1 MLLLAALSPYPNP
14 VRARFFLTIGLLL
27 LSQFP
32 GAAQNAAAAPDF
44 SDGFNKLAALGL
56 PALDSAAKWVTSRNS
71 SLPYELTRAAKSLK
85 GNAWLVPAAT
95 GKAQLLPLGAVT
107 PYDGKPSATSP
118 DLAKDVGT
126 IIAAINKSAQT
137 TDENASDSLLNNR
150 YSSSTID
157 ADLLLFATQLHQT
170 GHADLANQ
178 LAFALFSAVPSRETV
193 VDAAI
198 DKFASALYGQA
209 AVAFFKSADWA
220 AYEKSLTDLS
230 KRFPRGWSQREAV
243 AMFLPQVA
251 KQAAGLKPPAP
262 TLPDTPIDPRAL
274 AILSELAD
282 PPKPAAAKPT
292 AASAQEALLRQ
303 RMMEMGEY
311 EYGGR
316 GSGLHPLWLLDPPA
330 EPKPD
335 APPLERLAALKM
347 AALPALAALL
357 GDPYLTHSP
366 NGGSYSFRSNYSS
379 NESPEEI
386 LFRKYQS
393 LHRPSTRGEIA
404 KQLLLATLPDSDDSS
419 NETDDESLR
428 QQTLEFWKA
437 HQNATRD
444 ELAAVFLR
452 EGSRSQITQAA
463 RLLATATDPQSHQ
476 IFEGHV
482 LGLDPVLGAYQEV
495 QTYLRARKTAG
506 KPFFDAFAKLAR
518 SQTPADA
525 HLDDSGSGE
534 GFWLIKQSGG
544 VEKMLKSLGTLVD
557 PLPPRSLAVQIAK
570 GKPEEAEEAIDGLRP
585 LMADLSPTKQLH
597 AYLEGANAATDA
609 EVRAH
614 FLRATIE
621 IDFDEENDDEDA
633 APVADEDEAPPRT
646 DRQVSE
652 PELKVWRKLMADT
665 RRIPARFDPEVLF
678 RQASSTIKPT
688 VAELAAL
695 TLEMSINPAIF
706 DKATAA
712 KPITGKS
719 LTAIIHEHATARLAG
734 QTLPPFPDASKVA
747 KERLAA
753 IVAEATTKP
762 ATEIDAYLFS
772 LTQDE
777 RAAWLRW
784 IRSPKDLPMP
794 PAIKDLRAV
803 ITSRTKSNRGP
814 FKDTVGVGNF
824 QVGFKLTPESLAQH
838 IESLAPEIA
847 KHSREYIGIRTSD
860 FTPGLEINGS
870 IVPLP
875 APKAEPSAAKDS
887 RQEEDQNFERIF
899 ESSACKALDADP
911 DASAVAI
918 VGWYSNE
925 TADKEAVWLIQNGK
939 ASLQEPEQIN
949 AAFKELLDQLPK
961 QDPEGDE
968 DADSERLGRGGLA
981 RGAIWLHLEI
991 LTRDD
996 AEKIK
1001 AAIQEQQDQD
1011 AADEDSNLLPP
1022 P

>member
-27 LSQFP
+27 LSLLP

-56 PALDSAAKWVTSRNS
+56 PALDPAAKWVTSRNS

-95 GKAQLLPLGAVT
+95 GKAQLLPLGGVT
-107 PYDGKPSATSP
+107 SYDGKPSATSP
-118 DLAKDVGT
+118 DLAKDVAV

-193 VDAAI
+193 VDGAI
-198 DKFASALYGQA
+198 DKFASALYEQA
-209 AVAFFKSADWA
+209 AEAFFKAGDWA

-243 AMFLPQVA
+243 ALFLPQVA

-262 TLPDTPIDPRAL
+262 TLPDTLIDPRAL
-274 AILSELAD
+274 AILSELTD
-282 PPKPAAAKPT
+282 PPKPATAKPT
-292 AASAQEALLRQ
+292 PASAQEALLRQ
-303 RMMEMGEY
+303 RMMEMGDY
-311 EYGGR
+311 EYSGR
-316 GSGLHPLWLLDPPA
+316 GGGAHPLWLLDPPA
-330 EPKPD
+330 DPKPE
-335 APPLERLAALKM
+335 APPMERLTALKM
-347 AALPALAALL
+347 AALPGLAALL
-357 GDPYLTHSP
+357 GDPFLTHSA
-366 NGGSYSFRSNYSS
+366 NGSSYSSRSYSS

-386 LFRKYQS
+386 LFGKYQS

-495 QTYLRARKTAG
+495 QIYLRARKTAG
-506 KPFFDAFAKLAR
+506 KPFFDAYAKLAR

-570 GKPEEAEEAIDGLRP
+570 GKPADAEEAIDGLRP

-614 FLRATIE
+614 FLRATLD
-621 IDFDEENDDEDA
+621 IDWNEEKDDEEA
-633 APVADEDEAPPRT
+633 APAADEDKVPPPA

-665 RRIPARFDPEVLF
+665 RRIPARYDPEILF
-678 RQASSTIKPT
+678 RQAASIIKPT

-695 TLEMSINPAIF
+695 ALEMSINPGIF
-706 DKATAA
+706 AVISSA
-712 KPITGKS
+712 KVITGKS
-719 LTAIIHEHATARLAG
+719 LTAMFLEHATARLAG
-734 QTLPPFPDASKVA
+734 HTLPPFPDASKVA

-753 IVAEATTKP
+753 IVAEAATKS

-772 LTQDE
+772 LTMDE
-777 RAAWLRW
+777 RAAWLQW
-784 IRSPKDLPMP
+784 IRRPKDLPIP
-794 PAIKDLRAV
+794 PAIKDFRSV
-803 ITSRTKSNRGP
+803 ITSRTKFNRGP
-814 FKDTVGVGNF
+814 RTDAPGVGNF

-847 KHSREYIGIRTSD
+847 KHSRERIAIWTSD
-860 FTPGLEINGS
+860 ITPGLEISAS
-870 IVPLP
+870 ITPLP
-875 APKAEPSAAKDS
+875 APKANPPAAKDRS
-887 RQEEDQNFERIF
+887 EEDNRNYGFVRRSDI
-899 ESSACKALDADP
+899 KALDANP

-918 VGWYSNE
+918 VGSYSNA
-925 TADKEAVWLIQNGK
+925 TDYKEAIWLIQNGK
-939 ASLQEPEQIN
+939 ATLQEPEQVN
-949 AAFKELLDQLPK
+949 AAFKELLDQLSK
-961 QDPEGDE
+961 QDPGDDE
-968 DADSERLGRGGLA
+968 DANSESGRGALA
-981 RGAIWLHLEI
+981 PGAISLHIEI

-1001 AAIQEQQDQD
+1001 AAIQEKEEQD

>member
-1 MLLLAALSPYPNP
+1 M
-14 VRARFFLTIGLLL
+14 RARIFLTIGLLL
-27 LSQFP
+27 LWQLP
-32 GAAQNAAAAPDF
+32 GVAQNAAAAPDF

-56 PALDSAAKWVTSRNS
+56 PALDSTAKWVTSRNS
-71 SLPYELTRAAKSLK
+71 SLPYELTRAAKALK
-85 GNAWLVPAAT
+85 GNAWLLPAAA
-95 GKAQLLPLGAVT
+95 GKAQVLPLGDVT
-107 PYDGKPSATSP
+107 PTEGKPSATSP
-118 DLAKDVGT
+118 DLAKDVAL
-126 IIAAINKSAQT
+126 IIAAINKSAKST
-137 TDENASDSLLNNR
+137 GDNPSESLLNNR

-170 GHADLANQ
+170 GHSDLANQ

-209 AVAFFKSADWA
+209 AEAFFKAGDWA
-220 AYEKSLTDLS
+220 AYEKSLTDLT

-243 AMFLPQVA
+243 ALFLPQVA

-262 TLPDTPIDPRAL
+262 ALPDTPIDPRAL
-274 AILSELAD
+274 AILSELTD

-292 AASAQEALLRQ
+292 PASAQEALLRQ

-311 EYGGR
+311 ESGGR
-316 GSGLHPLWLLDPPA
+316 GSGLHALWLLDPPS

-335 APPLERLAALKM
+335 APVLERLAALKM

-357 GDPYLTHSP
+357 GDPFLTHSA
-366 NGGSYSFRSNYSS
+366 NGSSYSSRSYSS

-386 LFRKYQS
+386 LFGKYQS

-404 KQLLLATLPDSDDSS
+404 KQLLLATLPSSDDSS
-419 NETDDESLR
+419 NETDDETLR
-428 QQTLEFWKA
+428 LQALEFWKA
-437 HQNATRD
+437 HQTASRE

-452 EGSRSQITQAA
+452 EGSRNQITQAA

-495 QTYLRARKTAG
+495 QIYLRARKTNG
-506 KPFFDAFAKLAR
+506 KPFFDAYAKLAR

-534 GFWLIKQSGG
+534 GYWLIKQSGG
-544 VEKMLKSLGTLVD
+544 VEKMLKSLGTLVS
-557 PLPPRSLAVQIAK
+557 PVPPRSLAVQIAK
-570 GKPEEAEEAIDGLRP
+570 GKPADAEEAIDGLRP
-585 LMADLSPTKQLH
+585 LMADLSPTKKLH

-621 IDFDEENDDEDA
+621 IDWNEEKDEEA
-633 APVADEDEAPPRT
+633 APTADEDKVPPPA

-665 RRIPARFDPEVLF
+665 RRIPARFDPEILF

-695 TLEMSINPAIF
+695 ALEMSINPGIF
-706 DKATAA
+706 AVISSAQV
-712 KPITGKS
+712 ITGKS
-719 LTAIIHEHATARLAG
+719 ITAMFHEHATARLAN

-753 IVAEATTKP
+753 IVAEAATKS
-762 ATEIDAYLFS
+762 ATEIDAYLSS

-777 RAAWLRW
+777 RAAWLQW
-784 IRSPKDLPMP
+784 IRSPKDLPIP
-794 PAIKDLRAV
+794 PAIKDFRSV
-803 ITSRTKSNRGP
+803 ITSRTKDNRGAL
-814 FKDTVGVGNF
+814 KDTPGVGNF
-824 QVGFKLTPESLAQH
+824 QVGFKFTPESLAQH

-847 KHSREYIGIRTSD
+847 KHSRERIWIATPD
-860 FTPGLEINGS
+860 FTPGLEINAS
-870 IVPLP
+870 IIPLP
-875 APKAEPSAAKDS
+875 APKADPSAAKDS
-887 RQEEDQNFERIF
+887 RQEEGQNFERIF

-911 DASAVAI
+911 DASAVVI
-918 VGWYSNE
+918 VGWYSNA
-925 TADKEAVWLIQNGK
+925 TSDKEAVWLIQNGK
-939 ASLQEPEQIN
+939 ASLQEPEQVN
-949 AAFKELLDQLPK
+949 AAFKELLDQLAK

-968 DADSERLGRGGLA
+968 DADFERLGRGGLA
-981 RGAIWLHLEI
+981 RGAIGLSLEI
-991 LTRDD
+991 LTREDS
-996 AEKIK
+996 EKFK
-1001 AAIQEQQDQD
+1001 AAIQRKEEQD
-1011 AADEDSNLLPP
+1011 AEDEDSELLPP